1 MPTKIMADVNRT
13 EFNTTKNVYRL
24 HALKNPPKGVSFSEF
39 IRTFAMPFEA
49 MTLRH
54 GKILS
59 NYQ

>member
-1 MPTKIMADVNRT
+1 MTSPHSRSQ
-13 EFNTTKNVYRL
+13 KNVYGL